1 MFTGL
6 VQGTGKVVS
15 LISRGAVGA
24 RLTLRHPLFRHARS
38 GDSIAINGCCLTVT
52 DPADDNAS
60 FDILAETLRLT
71 NLGDLD
77 AQSVVNLELSL
88 LPTDRMGG
96 HFVTGHIDAMAAITF
111 WGQVGPD
118 WRLDLSIP
126 EVHLAYIAK
135 KGCLSIDGMSLTVAE
150 IIPGGCSLWIIPHTL
165 TVTHLAQKKV
175 GDRMNIE
182 TDLLAKYSARLLG
195 RA

>member
-6 VQGTGKVVS
+6 VQGTGKVVA
-15 LISRGAVGA
+15 LLSRGELGA
-24 RLTLRHPLFRHARS
+24 RLTLRHPLLRQARA

-52 DPADDNAS
+52 EPADDHAS

-77 AQSVVNLELSL
+77 AQSIVNLEPSL

-96 HFVTGHIDAMAAITF
+96 HFVTGHVDAVATITF
-111 WGQVGPD
+111 WG
-118 WRLDLSIP
+118 
-126 EVHLAYIAK
+126 
-135 KGCLSIDGMSLTVAE
+135 DGMSLTVADL
-150 IIPGGCSLWIIPHTL
+150 IPGGCTLWIIPHTL
-165 TVTHLAQKKV
+165 LVTNLAQKNV
-175 GDRMNIE
+175 GDKVNIE

>member
-6 VQGTGKVVS
+6 VQGTGKVVA
-15 LISRGAVGA
+15 LLSRGELGA
-24 RLTLRHPLFRHARS
+24 RLTLRHPLLRQARA

-52 DPADDNAS
+52 EPADDHAS

-77 AQSVVNLELSL
+77 AQSIVNLEPSL

-96 HFVTGHIDAMAAITF
+96 HFVTGHVDAVATITF

-118 WRLDLSIP
+118 WRLDLGIP
-126 EVHLAYIAK
+126 EPQLAFIAK
-135 KGCLSIDGMSLTVAE
+135 KGCISVDGMSLTVADL
-150 IIPGGCSLWIIPHTL
+150 IPGGCTLWIIPHTL
-165 TVTHLAQKKV
+165 LVTNLAQKKV
-175 GDRMNIE
+175 GDKVNIE

-195 RA
+195 RV

>member
-6 VQGTGKVVS
+6 VQGKGKVVS

-24 RLTLRHPLFRHARS
+24 RLTLRHPLLRQARA

-71 NLGDLD
+71 NLGDLAAD
-77 AQSVVNLELSL
+77 SVVNLEPSL
-88 LPTDRMGG
+88 LPTDRLGG
-96 HFVTGHIDAMAAITF
+96 HFVTGHIDALATITF

-126 EVHLAYIAK
+126 EVHLAFIAK
-135 KGCLSIDGMSLTVAE
+135 KGCISIDGMSLTVAE
-150 IIPGGCSLWIIPHTL
+150 
-165 TVTHLAQKKV
+165 
-175 GDRMNIE
+175 
-182 TDLLAKYSARLLG
+182 
-195 RA
+195 